1 MLDSGMLPPRF
12 ESPSPKTLDVAR
24 DRANNGLLR
33 LRLGH
38 RDGHQPIRD
47 FDDIARFWRLARLG
61 ARQRYGIGYGARRRL
76 FGFPDRGDLVCG
88 CGLGGRLWLV
98 IGFGRRLNGGLRCA
112 AWLWR
117 RLLGRRRR
125 KGLDGIERNG
135 RRLLLRRL
143 WILGLGALAR

>member
-47 FDDIARFWRLARLG
+47 FDDIARFSRLAWLG
-61 ARQRYGIGYGARRRL
+61 TRQRYGIGHRGSRRF
-76 FGFPDRGDLVCG
+76 FGFPDRGDLVRG
-88 CGLGGRLWLV
+88 RGLGGRLWLFR
-98 IGFGRRLNGGLRCA
+98 GLARRLGLGPA
-112 AWLWR
+112 AWLSR
-117 RLLGRRRR
+117 RL
-125 KGLDGIERNG
+125 
-135 RRLLLRRL
+135 
-143 WILGLGALAR
+143 